1 MDIGTEE
8 WNEFLPK
15 ANEFILQCMWKL
27 KWKNLSKDVVMDLRF
42 GMYFSCSRAILE
54 QYPDVGCVIA
64 LDNPYIIRDRSFSDK
79 RFEKHINNEKITFS
93 SASIETRI
101 SLEAYAGKIDK
112 IVSWNAFQQIHRK
125 ERALENVY
133 HMLKPGGHV
142 GMWFYLNNPEYSW
155 PWKMKS
161 TGKWDQYQQTDPL
174 LPYHPGTSD
183 TKYEEMMQEIDFKM
197 TSKILVQS
205 KPILYRDDREV

>member
-1 MDIGTEE
+1 MNACEDE
-8 WNEFLPK
+8 NHYPK
-15 ANEFILQCMWKL
+15 VMLFIALFRCSKLQ
-27 KWKNLSKDVVMDLRF
+27 KWILELRNGMSYCQRLTNLFFNVCGNLSGKTCPKMLSWTSDSECISPAV
-42 GMYFSCSRAILE
+42 E
-54 QYPDVGCVIA
+54 QY
-64 LDNPYIIRDRSFSDK
+64 L
-79 RFEKHINNEKITFS
+79 NNTL
-93 SASIETRI
+93 TI

-161 TGKWDQYQQTDPL
+161 TGKWDQYQTDPL

-183 TKYEEMMQEIDFKM
+183 TKYYEETMQEIGFRDVQ
-197 TSKILVQS
+197 ILVQS
-205 KPILYRDDREV
+205 KPILYRDDRECLDKSEDAIS